1 MKNTEKK
8 EHKFLKLVNTPV
20 KRVSAFALATV
31 IGVGSVVTVMAT
43 TGKATILD
51 NGVSYRVNLTTTN
64 TEELL
69 EKANI
74 QVGSNDIV
82 ERDDTNGVVI
92 KIRREM
98 DATVEADGAEK
109 TVSAHYGDKV
119 SDVIAEAGVVLDD
132 NDAVNV
138 DINGELTNNTD
149 LVVTRYHKVT
159 VHDNGATQIVDV
171 PEGTVANVLSAANI
185 TLGEED
191 TLSVAEAEPVT
202 DGMEITVN
210 RVTYATQTV
219 TEDVPFE
226 TEVIETADLYKGE
239 TQVQTAGVNGTK
251 TAVKECKFV
260 NGQLVESTDVAVL
273 SETAPVAEVQLV
285 GTKTKPA
292 AVTSVSTASASAQ
305 TGATISG
312 NTIVDANGNVL
323 NVARVITGECTAY
336 TGGGITATGAPAAVG
351 RVAVNPNVIPYG
363 TKLYI
368 ASPDGSVVY
377 GYAIASDTGG
387 ALMSGR
393 VLVDLYYNTR
403 RMCQLWPSSNERL
416 YFGII

>member
-98 DATVEADGAEK
+98 AATVEADGAEQ

-132 NDAVNV
+132 NDAINV
-138 DINGELTNNTD
+138 DINGELTDNTD

-159 VHDNGATQIVDV
+159 
-171 PEGTVANVLSAANI
+171 
-185 TLGEED
+185 
-191 TLSVAEAEPVT
+191 
-202 DGMEITVN
+202 
-210 RVTYATQTV
+210 
-219 TEDVPFE
+219 
-226 TEVIETADLYKGE
+226 
-239 TQVQTAGVNGTK
+239 
-251 TAVKECKFV
+251 
-260 NGQLVESTDVAVL
+260 
-273 SETAPVAEVQLV
+273 
-285 GTKTKPA
+285 
-292 AVTSVSTASASAQ
+292 
-305 TGATISG
+305 
-312 NTIVDANGNVL
+312 
-323 NVARVITGECTAY
+323 
-336 TGGGITATGAPAAVG
+336 
-351 RVAVNPNVIPYG
+351 
-363 TKLYI
+363 
-368 ASPDGSVVY
+368 
-377 GYAIASDTGG
+377 
-387 ALMSGR
+387 
-393 VLVDLYYNTR
+393 
-403 RMCQLWPSSNERL
+403 
-416 YFGII
+416 

>member
-74 QVGSNDIV
+74 EVGSNDII

-98 DATVEADGAEK
+98 DATVEADGAEQ
-109 TVSAHYGDKV
+109 TVSVHYGDKV

-132 NDAVNV
+132 NDAVNT
-138 DINGELTNNTD
+138 DINGELTDNAD
-149 LVVTRYHKVT
+149 IVVTRYHKVT
-159 VHDNGATQIVDV
+159 VHDNGITQIVDV
-171 PEGTVANVLSAANI
+171 PEGTVANVLPVANI

-191 TLSVAEAEPVT
+191 TLSVAESEPVI
-202 DGMEITVN
+202 DGMEVTVN

-219 TEDVPFE
+219 TEDIPFE
-226 TEVIETADLYKGE
+226 TKVIETADLYKGE

-260 NGQLVESTDVAVL
+260 NGQLVESTDVVVL
-273 SETAPVAEVQLV
+273 SETAPVAEVKLV
-285 GTKTKPA
+285 GTKAKPA
-292 AVTSVSTASASAQ
+292 AVTSVSSTSASAQ

-368 ASPDGSVVY
+368 ASPDGSIVY

-393 VLVDLYYNTR
+393 VLVDLYYNTQGECINFGR
-403 RMCQLWPSSNERL
+403 RQMNVYILP
-416 YFGII
+416 

>member
-191 TLSVAEAEPVT
+191 TLSVAETEPVT

-393 VLVDLYYNTR
+393 VLVDLYYNTQGECINFGR
-403 RMCQLWPSSNERL
+403 RQMNVYILA
-416 YFGII
+416 